1 MYVISQPYVMH
12 LLLQQDFLKYI
23 IDDKTQILPLLL
35 LIFFYCIYGHF
46 FMLHDFTMYYQFC

>member
-23 IDDKTQILPLLL
+23 IDDKTQNFASPFAYIFLL
-35 LIFFYCIYGHF
+35 
-46 FMLHDFTMYYQFC
+46 